1 MIKKVNILM
10 CNYWKPTPKK
20 WRKIGDA
27 LLSVASILSIGG
39 LWQFDNLKD
48 VFTSNELKVMIVLS
62 IVLGVIGKFLTNF
75 FVEDI
80 TQKD

>member
-1 MIKKVNILM
+1 M

-20 WRKIGDA
+20 WRKMGDA
-27 LLSVASILSIGG
+27 LLAVASILSIGG

>member
-1 MIKKVNILM
+1 MIKKVNGLM

-20 WRKIGDA
+20 WRKIGDS
-27 LLSVASILSIGG
+27 LLAVSTVLSIGG

>member
-1 MIKKVNILM
+1 MIKKVKSLM

-20 WRKIGDA
+20 WRKMGDA
-27 LLSVASILSIGG
+27 LLAVASILSIGG